1 MRFTDD
7 ARTTL
12 RINEHM
18 SLRGIPAEAHEYQV
32 NGRTPLEWLIDRY
45 RIARDRE
52 SGIVND
58 PNAWFPDPRALPAA
72 LRRIVHLS
80 VETTRLVAALPKA
93 VDIDPQ
99 VASDTFDFRTEAH
112 CPSLVTVASARER
125 RDQPHP
131 QAVTDQDT
139 E

>member
-7 ARTTL
+7 DRTTL

-18 SLRGIPAEAHEYQV
+18 SLRGIPTEAHEYQV

-45 RIARDRE
+45 RIARDRQ

-80 VETTRLVAALPKA
+80 VETP
-93 VDIDPQ
+93 
-99 VASDTFDFRTEAH
+99 ASSPPCRM
-112 CPSLVTVASARER
+112 SLTSARRSPLIRSISEPKPTVHR
-125 RDQPHP
+125 SSR
-131 QAVTDQDT
+131 
-139 E
+139 